1 MSYFY
6 QEVTVFNPPELFRCQ
21 PLDDAPV
28 NGRKLFVTNGE
39 ALDTYYVYFPSTGL
53 AEFRNGE
60 PVGTPVNL
68 LSRLLKVPVRGY
80 LFTVN
85 RGIFCTGELTL
96 SPFRFPVLFPQGRAA
111 TAEIAGTVWAWVA
124 CDDCEG
130 LVRQYLEQGVT
141 DPMGTVRAEILGYLR
156 GRIGE
161 MIRQSMAAR
170 EPIAVVNAVEAL
182 NDDCGELRFEL
193 DARFRSLSI
202 TGLQLNLSVVNLN
215 ELTQYANEI
224 YEEMKNTR
232 TALINTAIGIAE
244 RGPISPEAAD
254 LVKTYLLASGTV
266 PDEAGFASM
275 LEKTTQLLTRYPMQ
289 EVLNTMNQ
297 LGMLPPGGTQRKG
310 GLIA

>member
-1 MSYFY
+1 M
-6 QEVTVFNPPELFRCQ
+6 
-21 PLDDAPV
+21 
-28 NGRKLFVTNGE
+28 
-39 ALDTYYVYFPSTGL
+39 
-53 AEFRNGE
+53 
-60 PVGTPVNL
+60 
-68 LSRLLKVPVRGY
+68 RGY